1 MKGKYLITTF
11 EWFTAP
17 DGRQYKAVWGEVT
30 ILDDSRTLGVKT
42 NAKSTNWYARVE
54 GEKNHMIVTGCQIQ
68 YAIQTDEKPNT
79 SSIHDYSIS
88 SGELKEFVR
97 PTTIYIV

>member
-17 DGRQYKAVWGEVT
+17 DGRQYRAVWGGEVT

-54 GEKNHMIVTGCQIQ
+54 GKRII
-68 YAIQTDEKPNT
+68 
-79 SSIHDYSIS
+79 
-88 SGELKEFVR
+88 
-97 PTTIYIV
+97 

>member
-17 DGRQYKAVWGEVT
+17 DGRQYRAVWGEVT

-54 GEKNHMIVTGCQIQ
+54 GGKESYDSGWLSNPVC
-68 YAIQTDEKPNT
+68 YTD
-79 SSIHDYSIS
+79 
-88 SGELKEFVR
+88 G
-97 PTTIYIV
+97 